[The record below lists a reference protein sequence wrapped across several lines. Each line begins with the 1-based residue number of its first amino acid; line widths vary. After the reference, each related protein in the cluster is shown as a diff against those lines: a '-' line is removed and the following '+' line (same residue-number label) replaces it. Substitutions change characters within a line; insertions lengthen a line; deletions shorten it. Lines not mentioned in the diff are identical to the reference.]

1 MISFKKY
8 LEESKSSAFAGA
20 SAGVLVRRTQSL
32 RSKIQSEEN
41 LTRKI
46 DLLSQQNVELS
57 YLSAL
62 NVALAIKDQRLI
74 SRFKSSK

>member
-8 LEESKSSAFAGA
+8 LEESKSSALAGA
-20 SAGVLVRRTQSL
+20 SAGVLVIRTQSL

-74 SRFKSSK
+74 SRFKRSK